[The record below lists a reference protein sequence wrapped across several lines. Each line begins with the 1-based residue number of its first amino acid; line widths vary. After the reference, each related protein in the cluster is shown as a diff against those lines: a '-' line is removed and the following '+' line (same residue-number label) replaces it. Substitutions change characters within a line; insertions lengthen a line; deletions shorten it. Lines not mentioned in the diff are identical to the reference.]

1 MFLSGGRMLVL
12 NRNVDESIAIGDSII
27 VTILSIDGDRVKV
40 GIQAPREISILRGE
54 IRDAM
59 QDQVKIQ
66 QKMMKEPVDD
76 SLEELRRMLVEMTE
90 ETDVPVQKCEQ
101 DIGNAI
107 S

>member
-1 MFLSGGRMLVL
+1 MLVL

-54 IRDAM
+54 IRDALL
-59 QDQVKIQ
+59 DQVKIQ
-66 QKMMKEPVDD
+66 QKMMKEPVDN
-76 SLEELRRMLVEMTE
+76 SFEELRRVLVEMTE
-90 ETDVPVQKCEQ
+90 ETDAPVQKCEQ
-101 DIGNAI
+101 DAGNTP